1 MVTHRNCVLTALS
14 IGCVLSF
21 AACKNQDIALA
32 EAQQVELDVEVKRLT
47 TELALVTDSL
57 RELQNAQSG
66 FITQQVVGQPVKFT
80 GGGDTLQDVLDRK
93 VLRCGGNA
101 DLPGFGYLDPD
112 SSEYVG
118 FDIDVCRAIGAA
130 VLGEQGASNVQIV
143 PLTSKLRFA
152 SLQSGEIDVLVRN
165 TTWTLS
171 RDGEMRA
178 NYAGVTFFDGQGVLV
193 RKGDDIKKLSEL
205 RDKSLCVQSG
215 STSESNV
222 LEYFD
227 KNDINVEVRAF
238 DDRIAALNQYD
249 DKACDAYTGDKSSLI
264 AQQTLLSQPDDHM
277 ILVSDISREPLGPV
291 VRHDD
296 DNWLDVVTWTIQC
309 MLTGEFHGISQEN
322 IAALRASDETTLFEQ
337 IGVSKQLGRKIGLA
351 DNFCYEVIRQVG
363 NYKDVY
369 ERHLGPDTEFN
380 LPRGLNA
387 LYHDGGLHYPLPMN

>member
-1 MVTHRNCVLTALS
+1 MVTHRKCVLTALS

-152 SLQSGEIDVLVRN
+152 SLQSGEIDVLVR
-165 TTWTLS
+165 S
-171 RDGEMRA
+171 
-178 NYAGVTFFDGQGVLV
+178 
-193 RKGDDIKKLSEL
+193 KGDDIKKLSEL